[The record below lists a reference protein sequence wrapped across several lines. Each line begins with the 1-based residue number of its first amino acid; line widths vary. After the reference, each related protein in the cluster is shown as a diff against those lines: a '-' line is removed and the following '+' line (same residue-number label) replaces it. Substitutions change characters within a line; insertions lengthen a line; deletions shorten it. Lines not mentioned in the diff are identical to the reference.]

1 MDEVKGETKNG
12 DHVHGQTHGRRFP
25 QLIGLLSK
33 MWANPDPGSQ
43 VVVTTHTDGA
53 PTDIEI
59 TPPAPAQAANPAP
72 VSAPAPA
79 EPDYTAEMIGRAAAE
94 FVDRDPGNM
103 DKLRGIL
110 LDMGVQAVTQLVTKA
125 QKAAFAASA
134 RKLGVKI

>member
-1 MDEVKGETKNG
+1 MEITFTVKLTEEGI
-12 DHVHGQTHGRRFP
+12 P

-43 VVVTTHTDGA
+43 VVVTTHKDGA
-53 PTDIEI
+53 ATDIEI
-59 TPPAPAQAANPAP
+59 TPPVPAPAAAPAP

-79 EPDYTAEMIGRAAAE
+79 EPEYTAEMIGRAAAE

-110 LDMGVQAVTQLVTKA
+110 LDMGVQAVTQLVTKD